1 MSDNFNFD
9 DFSPTEE
16 PEFEVGLEQI
26 AEDAEEANQLQEM
39 MDDLESQ
46 IAELKARYRHLTEKR
61 LPFAMNELGLTKF
74 ELKNGAK
81 ISIKDSVSGS
91 IQRAPD
97 FQFAKQYLL
106 DHDASDLLKT
116 EVSTSFS
123 RGGHNEA
130 MALAEE
136 LRAKG
141 YETIANETVH
151 ASTYAAFGRELLK
164 DYQAKL
170 ERGEN
175 AEEIPF
181 EALGLFYARKAEI
194 KLPKGKK

>member
-1 MSDNFNFD
+1 MNDFNFD
-9 DFSPTEE
+9 NFAPENE

-26 AEDAEEANQLQEM
+26 AQDAEEAEILQAT
-39 MDDLESQ
+39 MDALEAE
-46 IAELKARYRHLTEKR
+46 IAELKLRYRHLTEKR
-61 LPFAMNELGLTKF
+61 LPYAMAELGLSKF

-97 FQFAKQYLL
+97 FQFAKQFLL
-106 DHDASDLLKT
+106 DHDGADLLKT
-116 EVSTSFS
+116 EVKTEFG
-123 RGGHNEA
+123 RGSHNEA
-130 MALAEE
+130 LALAAD
-136 LRAKG
+136 LREKG
-141 YETIANETVH
+141 FDVTANETVH

-170 ERGEN
+170 EKGEA
-175 AEEIPF
+175 AEMPPF
-181 EALGLFYARKAEI
+181 EELGMFYARKAEI